1 MNGAW
6 AYARDRRS
14 GVGGHNSLLG
24 DQNIFLGV
32 QTNGNVERRC
42 EMRKD
47 KLATVAAQDV
57 IFPESA
63 FFERERT
70 IAIGGQHFWIGA
82 ESGERTRGSS
92 GEAAGI
98 RSGRRGGTQLP
109 CERFFKGPV
118 AVVRRHG
125 FLLP

>member
-1 MNGAW
+1 
-6 AYARDRRS
+6 
-14 GVGGHNSLLG
+14 LLG
-24 DQNIFLGV
+24 DQDIFLGV
-32 QTNGNVERRC
+32 LTNGDVERRC

-47 KLATVAAQDV
+47 KLATIAAQDV
-57 IFPESA
+57 ILPEIA

-70 IAIGGQHFWIGA
+70 IMIGGQRFGIGA
-82 ESGERTRGSS
+82 ESGERRQGSS
-92 GEAAGI
+92 GEAAGV
-98 RSGRRGGTQLP
+98 RGGRRGGTQLA